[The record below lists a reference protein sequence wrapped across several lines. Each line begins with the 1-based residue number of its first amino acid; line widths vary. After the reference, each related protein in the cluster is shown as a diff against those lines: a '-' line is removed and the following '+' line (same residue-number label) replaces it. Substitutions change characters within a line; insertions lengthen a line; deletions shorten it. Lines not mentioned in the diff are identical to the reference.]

1 MREAKDEQIP
11 ELERT
16 ALGVWN
22 CGTRMKRGRK
32 EYSRISRSI
41 RLMAVLN
48 FVRRTSADEGYVIL
62 ENDDMLHEGRGL
74 LPIKWIASKLQN
86 RRESQV

>member
-41 RLMAVLN
+41 RLMAVLD
-48 FVRRTSADEGYVIL
+48 FVRRTSADEGHVI
-62 ENDDMLHEGRGL
+62 
-74 LPIKWIASKLQN
+74 
-86 RRESQV
+86 

>member
-1 MREAKDEQIP
+1 
-11 ELERT
+11 
-16 ALGVWN
+16 
-22 CGTRMKRGRK
+22 
-32 EYSRISRSI
+32 
-41 RLMAVLN
+41 MAVLN